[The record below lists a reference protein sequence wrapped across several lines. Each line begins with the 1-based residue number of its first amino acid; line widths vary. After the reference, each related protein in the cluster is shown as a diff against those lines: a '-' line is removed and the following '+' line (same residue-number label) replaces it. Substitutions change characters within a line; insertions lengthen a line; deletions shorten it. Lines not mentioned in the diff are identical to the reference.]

1 LAMASSV
8 AAAAP
13 TKARARRLELWSG
26 AVLARA
32 GDAAGMQQ
40 RLGAAARM
48 ALEQER
54 PAERCEA
61 LALLALEAARL
72 SRNEQSCLAVAER
85 SAQTVLRE
93 ASSLPGHPPWSAQAN
108 AALARVALIKGE
120 ADAAAESGGRA
131 LAELDGAVREDL
143 SLDIILP
150 SAEAVLT
157 CGSDTDAGPL
167 RARLQL
173 LLELQAQR
181 ILDDDVRAEWFKSE
195 TGQELAR
202 LAGRVAVQNDGRTEG
217 HGLTE
222 DDSRLLRLVVEGRTN
237 HEIAEEV
244 GVDEQIVARRL
255 AELFVRI
262 GASSRAG
269 AMVAAL
275 TGGLI

>member
-1 LAMASSV
+1 M
-8 AAAAP
+8 
-13 TKARARRLELWSG
+13 
-26 AVLARA
+26 
-32 GDAAGMQQ
+32 
-40 RLGAAARM
+40 
-48 ALEQER
+48 
-54 PAERCEA
+54 
-61 LALLALEAARL
+61 
-72 SRNEQSCLAVAER
+72 
-85 SAQTVLRE
+85 
-93 ASSLPGHPPWSAQAN
+93 
-108 AALARVALIKGE
+108 
-120 ADAAAESGGRA
+120 
-131 LAELDGAVREDL
+131 
-143 SLDIILP
+143 
-150 SAEAVLT
+150 
-157 CGSDTDAGPL
+157 
-167 RARLQL
+167 
-173 LLELQAQR
+173 
-181 ILDDDVRAEWFKSE
+181 RAEWFKSE